1 MIDLNQAQPEQ
12 VRKGNQGSQIALKIP
27 PGGDSSQSSKFGPG
41 SKAKGARIAWADKLN
56 VSESS
61 ISDQSALQGII
72 FLNED
77 CTIER
82 VN

>member
-1 MIDLNQAQPEQ
+1 LNSTQYKTYARQYSRAKAGVID
-12 VRKGNQGSQIALKIP
+12 
-27 PGGDSSQSSKFGPG
+27 
-41 SKAKGARIAWADKLN
+41 GARIAWADKLK
-56 VSESS
+56 VPEKS

-77 CTIER
+77 FTIER